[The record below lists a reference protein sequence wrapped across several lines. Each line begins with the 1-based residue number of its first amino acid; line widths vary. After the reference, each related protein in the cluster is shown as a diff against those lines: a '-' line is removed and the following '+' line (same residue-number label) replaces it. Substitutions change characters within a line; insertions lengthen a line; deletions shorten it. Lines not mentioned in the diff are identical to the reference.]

1 MDEVKYGLV
10 KIIKGEFKGRFGFY
24 DDDYFGDFDE
34 EEFDEDFDEEV
45 EDEDFEDE
53 DEEEL
58 EEHPIVY
65 LGDMFLNSPYV
76 ILNQDEITDKITKK
90 DIENRI
96 GEIIKGL
103 FSTTNTKKRL
113 ALYEELVLLQSNYG
127 AIDD

>member
-1 MDEVKYGLV
+1 MNEVKYGLV

-24 DDDYFGDFDE
+24 DDDYFGDFDD
-34 EEFDEDFDEEV
+34 EEFDEEL

-53 DEEEL
+53 EEFTPR
-58 EEHPIVY
+58 PIVY

-90 DIENRI
+90 DIENRV

>member
-1 MDEVKYGLV
+1 MNDVKYGLV

-24 DDDYFGDFDE
+24 DDDDFGDFDD
-34 EEFDEDFDEEV
+34 EEFAEDFDEEL
-45 EDEDFEDE
+45 EDEDFE

-90 DIENRI
+90 DIEKRI